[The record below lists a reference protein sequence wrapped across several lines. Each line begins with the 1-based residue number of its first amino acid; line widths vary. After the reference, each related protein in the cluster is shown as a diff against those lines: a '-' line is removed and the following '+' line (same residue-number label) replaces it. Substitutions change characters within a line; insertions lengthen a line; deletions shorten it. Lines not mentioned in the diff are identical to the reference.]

1 MSNGLGV
8 PVRILRG
15 AVPALGFASAC
26 TPGYANA
33 KTSRPAFLVATL
45 ATNAYN
51 CGRCHFNARIRT
63 RKIMSLPQY
72 ITINGTSYA
81 ADKLSETAKIQAGNV
96 QVVDAELARLQQ
108 QIAIAQTARN
118 AYIAALIEAVKGG
131 KDEAAAVEAP
141 KKPRAPRKP
150 KAAAAAK

>member
-1 MSNGLGV
+1 
-8 PVRILRG
+8 
-15 AVPALGFASAC
+15 
-26 TPGYANA
+26 
-33 KTSRPAFLVATL
+33 
-45 ATNAYN
+45 
-51 CGRCHFNARIRT
+51 
-63 RKIMSLPQY
+63 MSLPQY

-81 ADKLSETAKIQAGNV
+81 ADKLSETAKIQAANV

-118 AYIAALIEAVKGG
+118 AYVSALIESVKGA
-131 KDEAAAVEAP
+131 KSEAAAAEAP